1 MQEIVALFLKKPIH
15 QNIWNVFVFCILF
28 SNPNKFNYIKFFE
41 DQLIQAKHVF
51 KYVPNFLD

>member
-1 MQEIVALFLKKPIH
+1 MFLF
-15 QNIWNVFVFCILF
+15 FCILF

-41 DQLIQAKHVF
+41 DQLIQAKHVL